1 MYDADSVE
9 SFDSF
14 TDKAFCWQ
22 IYAFDRSMPAL
33 TGFRFID
40 HYFLEADDFYLTFLI
55 ECTYFSLAYYDAK
68 LKHLATS
75 MHPFARPH
83 QMRSMRSALIA

>member
-1 MYDADSVE
+1 VE

-22 IYAFDRSMPAL
+22 ITAYDRSMPVL

-40 HYFLEADDFYLTFLI
+40 HYFVLANDFYLTFLI
-55 ECTYFSLAYYDAK
+55 ECTYFALAYYDA
-68 LKHLATS
+68 
-75 MHPFARPH
+75 
-83 QMRSMRSALIA
+83 